1 MPKTLEEIRILQ
13 AAELLDEDK
22 KTLKDNWNDL
32 TPEEQDAF
40 DDVVNSSDDDDDNKG
55 GDNKNLDVDKLPFK
69 TQKELDDY
77 IDAKL
82 NEKATPPDKKDEDP
96 DKIEIP
102 DFFDKDYKP
111 ADWNE
116 AFRTFLQK
124 GGAKVITDLT
134 EKQLNK
140 KREDFT
146 KQLEA
151 VNKQIDADIDAL
163 SKDGREIPKLG
174 TPERDE
180 LNKDLA
186 KIATDYHM
194 DNAPAAKVYEIYELN
209 KGKVQPDDRRKDLA
223 RNVAGGGNGGQ
234 SNGKVPDYKDIKS
247 KSMDQL
253 LEEQGV

>member
-13 AAELLDEDK
+13 AADLLEEDK
-22 KTLKDNWNDL
+22 KVLKDSWDDL

-40 DDVVNSSDDDDDNKG
+40 DDVVNSGNEPPEKKEDEI
-55 GDNKNLDVDKLPFK
+55 DVDKLPFK

-82 NEKATPPDKKDEDP
+82 KEKATPPDKKDDDP
-96 DKIEIP
+96 DKIDIP

-116 AFRTFLQK
+116 AFKTFIKK
-124 GGAKVITDLT
+124 GGAKIMADLT

-140 KREDFT
+140 KREEFT

-163 SKDGREIPKLG
+163 SKDGKDIPKIG

-194 DNAPAAKVYEIYELN
+194 DAAPAAKVYEIYELN
-209 KGKVQPDDRRKDLA
+209 KGKVQPDNRRKDLA
-223 RNVAGGGNGGQ
+223 RNVAGGGNGGA
-234 SNGKVPDYKDIKS
+234 SGGKVPEYKDIKS

-253 LEEQGV
+253 LEEQGVV